1 MPKLTKPFQ
10 GVKEGE
16 IYPTDFAPGD
26 ECPPELQAAAE
37 SLGALGQPKKPASQ
51 SDGGVEVILPL
62 KRNTKGQL
70 SVGKD

>member
-16 IYPTDFAPGD
+16 IYPTEFAAGD

-37 SLGALGQPKKPASQ
+37 SLGALEQPKKPA
-51 SDGGVEVILPL
+51 
-62 KRNTKGQL
+62 KG
-70 SVGKD
+70 KE

>member
-16 IYPTDFAPGD
+16 IYPTEFAAGD

-37 SLGALGQPKKPASQ
+37 SLGALEQPKKPA
-51 SDGGVEVILPL
+51 
-62 KRNTKGQL
+62 KRKE
-70 SVGKD
+70 